1 MCHPRVGFE
10 CSRPC
15 HLSAL
20 LCFALPHQIFLN
32 ELHVKHCIACFS
44 AIRQQIVFTF
54 VNICV
59 SRNAPPPPFVPGAK
73 LVQDL
78 ITFFWHTALVPS
90 AKNLSKLKRLLVP
103 SSIHFLHWHRTS
115 PAAVCLKEMG
125 FNRVTLPATSSS
137 TFCSFS

>member
-20 LCFALPHQIFLN
+20 LCFALPHQKFLD
-32 ELHVKHCIACFS
+32 ELHVKHCIACLS

-78 ITFFWHTALVPS
+78 ITPTFFLAHCSGTLCQKSFQAKEAAGTILHTLSSLAQNFPS
-90 AKNLSKLKRLLVP
+90 C
-103 SSIHFLHWHRTS
+103 
-115 PAAVCLKEMG
+115 CLFERNG
-125 FNRVTLPATSSS
+125 I
-137 TFCSFS
+137 